1 VSIEIAQSRNNA
13 WTTVASR
20 HHQIEKVFVAGG
32 AASGGT
38 DLLVIG
44 RLTARGKGE
53 AAPVVTE
60 FAGRAVVVD
69 VDVGVDV
76 DGGQGRAPRFTS
88 YQAWVGRTTSIS

>member
-1 VSIEIAQSRNNA
+1 VSTEIAQSRNNA
-13 WTTVASR
+13 WATVASR

-32 AASGGT
+32 AASRGT
-38 DLLVIG
+38 DLLLIG

-69 VDVGVDV
+69 VDV
-76 DGGQGRAPRFTS
+76 DGGQRRAPRFTS
-88 YQAWVGRTTSIS
+88 YQAWVGRTTSTS